1 MWIRKKKLSFDKL
14 LISFVVVE
22 EIFLLIC
29 DDERCF
35 NEWMR
40 IIYNSLLSMNEYRT
54 FVSNDIQF
62 NMKL

>member
-1 MWIRKKKLSFDKL
+1 MWICKKKLSFDKL

-35 NEWMR
+35 DEWMR
-40 IIYNSLLSMNEYRT
+40 IIYNNLLSMNEYRT